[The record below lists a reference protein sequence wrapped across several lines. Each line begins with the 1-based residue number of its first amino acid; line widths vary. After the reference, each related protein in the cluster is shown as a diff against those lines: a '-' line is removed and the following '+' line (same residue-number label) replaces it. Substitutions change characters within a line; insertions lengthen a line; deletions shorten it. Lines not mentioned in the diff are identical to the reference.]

1 MPRGHKT
8 QVEPKFLPDKPAKP
22 LAEKLLAGTAICSG
36 IMLGLAMPGL
46 IGTES
51 WLDVVKA
58 VVITGSAIIVSY
70 GATRLATDRAAD
82 LAAINFKGALA
93 GSICVIGLVG
103 TGLWSA
109 TYAGLTIGKVEE
121 RQLDGYGRAL
131 ENFTLGQIE
140 RAQSASR
147 LVPALK
153 AAQSDLKNKAECE
166 RLSGCVSGRAQGR
179 GPVAKSIEERS
190 VRAGQVA
197 TSFVDGEA
205 KRDRIAGELAAHLA
219 SYRQTLN
226 VSGMSIGER
235 RIRLQKVV
243 TDIGRS
249 SVALQEAVPVALAS
263 SFAREL
269 SSGIDVP
276 GVPDAARTLSDAFR
290 AHASAIENAVSKD
303 HTVTLQ
309 VPPMPSR
316 PGVASTFNYIGDF
329 WPIAAITAVADL
341 GLPLFAFYL
350 GYLGLYWNR
359 YRAGEAAPR
368 FEQHVQ
374 TPSSVIVPIPDQ
386 PESTDGSVTPIR
398 RGRKPAGGV
407 S

>member
-1 MPRGHKT
+1 MPRGQKT
-8 QVEPKFLPDKPAKP
+8 QPEPKFLPDKPARP

-70 GATRLATDRAAD
+70 GVNRLATDRAAD

-93 GSICVIGLVG
+93 GSICAIGLVG
-103 TGLWSA
+103 SGLASA
-109 TYAGLTIGKVEE
+109 TYAGLTIAKVEE
-121 RQLDGYGRAL
+121 RQLDGYGQAL
-131 ENFTLGQIE
+131 ETFSVQQLE

-205 KRDRIAGELAAHLA
+205 KRDRIAGELTAHLA

-235 RIRLQKVV
+235 RIRLQKII

-269 SSGIDVP
+269 SSGIEVP
-276 GVPDAARTLSDAFR
+276 GAPDTARGLSDVLR
-290 AHASAIENAVSKD
+290 AHASAIESAIPKD
-303 HTVTLQ
+303 QAGTLQ
-309 VPPMPSR
+309 LPPMPSR
-316 PGVASTFNYIGDF
+316 PGIASTFNYVGDF

-368 FEQHVQ
+368 FEQSGQMLSAVVAA
-374 TPSSVIVPIPDQ
+374 TPDQ

-398 RGRKPAGGV
+398 RGRKPAGEV